1 MTGVRVILPIHIP
14 ETLEFRKIG
23 LVGQY
28 AVHFDFSDNHGT
40 ESTAS
45 SICVNSALRDLRQ
58 QGSEQP

>member
-1 MTGVRVILPIHIP
+1 MRVILPIHIP

-40 ESTAS
+40 GNLQLR
-45 SICVNSALRDLRQ
+45 VSARTLSAARSAR
-58 QGSEQP
+58 SKETKKP